1 MLNVGWFS
9 TGRGEGSLGLLRFVQ
24 ERIIGGEVDA
34 RIRFVFSN
42 REPGEGEGS
51 DRFFRQVRSYGLPLV
66 NFSSRKFR
74 RETGGTIAGSRL
86 EYDREV
92 MARLEAFSP
101 DVCVLAGY
109 MLIVGPEMCR
119 RYTMLNLHP
128 ALPTGPIG
136 TWQEVIWHLIES
148 RADRTGA
155 MVHLV
160 TEDVDRG
167 PVVSYFTLPILG
179 GRFDECWKEIEEMK
193 GSSLSE
199 QREAHGEELPLF
211 RLIRQEEYRREPYL
225 LAATL
230 NAVAEGVVKV
240 LDDCVLDSTGK
251 PAQGVG
257 LCLDVEIEAALDSAR
272 QGPAARHSERSPST
286 SSG

>member
-24 ERIIGGEVDA
+24 ERIITGEVDA
-34 RIRFVFSN
+34 RIQFVFSN
-42 REPGEGEGS
+42 REPGEAEGS

-74 RETGGTIAGSRL
+74 KEAGGTIAGSRL
-86 EYDREV
+86 DYDRGV
-92 MARLEAFSP
+92 MALLERFSP

-109 MLIVGPEMCR
+109 MRIVGPEMCR

-128 ALPTGPIG
+128 ALPTGPVG
-136 TWQEVIWHLIES
+136 TWQEVIWDLIES
-148 RADRTGA
+148 KADRTGA

-179 GRFDECWKEIEEMK
+179 GRFDECWKEIE
-193 GSSLSE
+193 GGVISE
-199 QREAHGEELPLF
+199 QREARGEDLPLF

-230 NAVAEGVVKV
+230 NAVAKGAVKV
-240 LDDCVLDSTGK
+240 LDGCVLDSAGK
-251 PAQGVG
+251 PTQGVG
-257 LCLDVEIEAALDSAR
+257 LCLDREIEAAL
-272 QGPAARHSERSPST
+272 T
-286 SSG
+286 S